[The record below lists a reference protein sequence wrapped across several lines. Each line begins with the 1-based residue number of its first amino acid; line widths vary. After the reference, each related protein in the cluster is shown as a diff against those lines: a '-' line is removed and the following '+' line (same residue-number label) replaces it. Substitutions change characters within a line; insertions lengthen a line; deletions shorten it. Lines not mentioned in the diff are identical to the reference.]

1 MLFTPFFI
9 LVLPLISGKSI
20 PPVEAIYLGLLIE
33 VCGFG
38 SATLGYHRQKVID
51 YRASGYAML
60 WAVPFA
66 IGVSLFA
73 HKAPEGW
80 LLFILGAALLVM
92 SVLMHFAHKTP
103 ELGVPPEASP
113 HGRRLEDSMGKVYAY
128 NFRRTPVGA
137 LISALGGVFVG
148 FVGVGVGE
156 FKTTYFILGQKM
168 PARVSVASGVPVV
181 MATVTAA
188 VLARIVVTGTGMA
201 DFSVP
206 WNIAAMCIP
215 AVLIGGQIAPL
226 INRHLNPNR
235 IKLILLVLF
244 CVVGLILIFR
254 GLF

>member
-20 PPVEAIYLGLLIE
+20 PPVEAIYPGLLIE

-66 IGVSLFA
+66 VGVSLFA
-73 HKAPEGW
+73 YKAPEGW
-80 LLFILGAALLVM
+80 LL
-92 SVLMHFAHKTP
+92 
-103 ELGVPPEASP
+103 
-113 HGRRLEDSMGKVYAY
+113 
-128 NFRRTPVGA
+128 
-137 LISALGGVFVG
+137 
-148 FVGVGVGE
+148 
-156 FKTTYFILGQKM
+156 FILGQKM

-226 INRHLNPNR
+226 INRYLNPNR
-235 IKLILLVLF
+235 IKLILFVLF

-254 GLF
+254 GLS